1 MVGRK
6 SRRAQPIRLPAALP
20 VWFPAVLLALVR
32 HGESTWNAVG
42 RMQGQADP
50 GLSETG
56 RAQALALR
64 PLVAGREPDV
74 VVSSDLR
81 RARETLE
88 LLGLGGATDP
98 RWRETDVGDW
108 TGRLVEDLVAED
120 APAYRAWLENR
131 HTPAGGEAWE
141 EMRDRVVQAVLELAG
156 GGAETALVVTHGGPI
171 RACCAALA
179 GLPRPHLVPVPT
191 ASITEIRVEAR
202 SRLVAFGVAP
212 PRLVRPA
219 PSDALA

>member
-1 MVGRK
+1 
-6 SRRAQPIRLPAALP
+6 
-20 VWFPAVLLALVR
+20 VLLALVR

-64 PLVAGREPDV
+64 PLLAGREPEV

-81 RARETLE
+81 RTRETLE
-88 LLGLGGATDP
+88 LLGLQGAADP

-108 TGRLVEDLVAED
+108 TGRLVDDLVAED
-120 APAYRAWLENR
+120 EPAYRGWLENR
-131 HTPAGGEAWE
+131 HAPAGGEPWE
-141 EMRDRVVQAVLELAG
+141 EMCDRVVQAALELAA

-171 RACCAALA
+171 RACCAVLA
-179 GLPRPHLVPVPT
+179 RLPRSHLVPVPT
-191 ASITEIRVEAR
+191 ASITELRLGER
-202 SRLVAFGVAP
+202 PRLVAFGVAP
-212 PRLVRPA
+212 PRLVRRA
-219 PSDALA
+219 PTDALA